1 MRLSDAQKSVRDLE
15 FGTVDAEADRKLA
28 QYFINTPQV
37 DQALR
42 FRSAH
47 FLGRKGSGKSAIFTQ
62 LPRLTAEKYRA
73 QVAVSLMT
81 PDQYA
86 WGALRDYQEQGL
98 LSEQAHCN
106 AWKFTIA
113 VDVAAALLDVPSEG
127 LNENARKALERIRS
141 FVTNN
146 FGGGSPT
153 PTSIARNL
161 LKGLGAF
168 NLEAF
173 GFGIG
178 FEREKQQHIL
188 TPQVIDVLLN
198 ATKEVCT
205 DIGVI
210 VATDRLDDS
219 WDGSDLSKSLLIGL
233 LKATKE
239 INDRYSEPNGTGIH
253 VVAFLRSDIYQGLSF
268 DDKDK
273 HRAIEEEITWTP
285 DLLREMI
292 NARLP
297 ANVSIDEVFEEGDMR
312 GSISPFNYIVKRT
325 FLRPREIIQFLSEC
339 QRRTPGGSTKIS
351 KDIIREAEE
360 RYSSW
365 KVDDLKQ
372 EYSRVFPHFG
382 DLVEAL
388 RQTQHRYDSVEDFL
402 AQLAENAGQ
411 LCEEYG
417 ARELMKRLFDASII
431 GVRLGNAGTARFRC
445 EDADLLLPTSG
456 SVYIHQSL
464 YKGLSI
470 RETRA
475 G

>member
-1 MRLSDAQKSVRDLE
+1 MRLVQKGITVKELD

-28 QYFINTPQV
+28 EYFIDTPQV
-37 DQALR
+37 DEALN

-47 FLGRKGSGKSAIFTQ
+47 FIGRKGSGKSSIFTQ
-62 LPRLTAEKYRA
+62 LPRLA
-73 QVAVSLMT
+73 QERYGGACNVSLMT

-86 WGALRDYQEQGL
+86 WGALREYTEQGL
-98 LSEQAHCN
+98 LPEQAHTN
-106 AWKFTIA
+106 AWKFTVA
-113 VDVAAALLDVPSEG
+113 VDAAAAILDAPEDK
-127 LNENARKALERIRS
+127 LNENSREALARIRA

-146 FGGGSPT
+146 FGGDVPSPT
-153 PTSIARNL
+153 STARRL
-161 LKGLGAF
+161 LKGFGAF

-178 FEREKQQHIL
+178 FERQRQEQAL
-188 TPQVIDVLLN
+188 TPQIIDLLLD
-198 ATKEVCT
+198 ATKEVCKN
-205 DIGVI
+205 IGVI

-219 WDGSDLSKSLLIGL
+219 WDGSIVAKSLLVGL

-239 INDRYSEPNGTGIH
+239 VNDKYSDPVGTGIH
-253 VVAFLRSDIYQGLSF
+253 IVTFLRSDIYQELQF

-273 HRAIEEEITWTP
+273 HRAIEEEITWSV
-285 DLLREMI
+285 DLLRDMI

-297 ANVSIDEVFEEGDMR
+297 DAVNIDDIFEEGDMR

-325 FLRPREIIQFLSEC
+325 FLRPREVIQFLQEC
-339 QRRTPGGSTKIS
+339 QKRTSTGQFEIS
-351 KDIIREAEE
+351 KDTVRDAEE
-360 RYSSW
+360 RYSNW

-372 EYSRVFPHFG
+372 EYRRVFPEFS
-382 DLVEAL
+382 DLLEAL
-388 RQTQHRYDSVEDFL
+388 RQTQHRYDSVEEFL
-402 AQLAENAGQ
+402 ALLEQRAPNLVAEF
-411 LCEEYG
+411 G
-417 ARELMKRLFDASII
+417 AREMMKRLFDASVI

-445 EDADLLLPTSG
+445 EDSDLLLPTSG

-475 G
+475 